1 MEMRASAGLSGVG
14 AGLLERLEGNELWA
28 LGAAAVLIAGLL
40 VVPRGVWRVTGVW
53 VTMIHELGHALA
65 GAVRGRTGM
74 RIRVNADHS
83 GLTTSTGRADSV
95 AWTSFWGYPAPPLAG
110 ALMVGAAVAGWTTG
124 ASAWTTA
131 AVVVVLVGS
140 VLALLFMR
148 GAIAV
153 GSTLAGIAGT
163 AALLLWAPQ
172 PVTILVLLVAGLF
185 EWAGGIRAIAN
196 LSGLH
201 LKRRARDSDAAVLG
215 RLTPLPAVLWIGVFW
230 VLALAPAALVVAMA
244 LR

>member
-1 MEMRASAGLSGVG
+1 MDVRASSGLSGVG

-65 GAVRGRTGM
+65 GAVSGRTGM

-95 AWTSFWGYPAPPLAG
+95 AWTSFWGYPAPPLVG
-110 ALMVGAAVAGWTTG
+110 ALMVGAGVAAWTTG
-124 ASAWTTA
+124 SSAWTTA

-148 GAIAV
+148 GVIAV
-153 GSTLAGIAGT
+153 GSTLAGIAGA
-163 AALLLWAPQ
+163 AALLLWAPE

-230 VLALAPAALVVAMA
+230 VLALAPAALVIAVA